1 MAVPMLAANASG
13 ATKSDGGDFGDLVL
27 LCIATC
33 GFDVHKCQ
41 ASHGFLCCSLAI
53 VCPLKH
59 HVKKRP
65 VTLQDAFATIAFI

>member
-33 GFDVHKCQ
+33 DFDVHKCQ
-41 ASHGFLCCSLAI
+41 ASHGFFVL
-53 VCPLKH
+53 
-59 HVKKRP
+59 
-65 VTLQDAFATIAFI
+65 FAGHCLPS